1 MSLEVSIVVASPSS
15 TVTLSGQGG
24 SVTILPAATTAV
36 VSPHVS
42 QATILPDGSRIV
54 RLNTGPAGP
63 AGEAGEP
70 GDPGEAG
77 PAGENAEIV
86 LLTLAEYLALDPEVQ
101 TDGRW
106 YVIPKTT

>member
-1 MSLEVSIVVASPSS
+1 MSLEVSIVVTSPSS

-24 SVTILPAATTAV
+24 SVTILPAETTAV

-54 RLNTGPAGP
+54 RLATGPAGP
-63 AGEAGEP
+63 AGEAGE
-70 GDPGEAG
+70 PGEAG

-106 YVIPKTT
+106 YVIPKTS